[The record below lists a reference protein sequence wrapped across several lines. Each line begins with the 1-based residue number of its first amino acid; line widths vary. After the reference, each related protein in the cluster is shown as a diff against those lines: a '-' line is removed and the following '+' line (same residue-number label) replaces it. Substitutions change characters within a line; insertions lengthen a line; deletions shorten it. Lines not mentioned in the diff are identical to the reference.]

1 MNNKNEISERVKKAL
16 RVIEEKEHTK
26 IELQNYFN
34 NINASDDIN
43 ENEREL
49 LINTVELIIKTK
61 HPSIAKKMFGSKE
74 AKAREFL
81 ESLFLELSKEFDW
94 SKNLVESRVK
104 TGGDMINGN
113 NYVCLY
119 ISYKNNLGINTG
131 LHYRQITPKDDPFL
145 EVQMRQIKKGEIE
158 KKMIKEK
165 NFSVECEE
173 DAVEFY
179 KELLSETIK
188 E

>member
-1 MNNKNEISERVKKAL
+1 MNSKNEISDNVKRVLKN
-16 RVIEEKEHTK
+16 IEEKDYSAK
-26 IELQNYFN
+26 ELQNTFN
-34 NINASDDIN
+34 NITANKEITDYEKEALT
-43 ENEREL
+43 E
-49 LINTVELIIKTK
+49 TVEKTLRIK
-61 HPSIAKKMFGSKE
+61 HPNVAKKMFGNKE
-74 AKAREFL
+74 SKAREFL

-145 EVQMRQIKKGEIE
+145 EVQMRQVKKGEIE

-165 NFSVECEE
+165 NFSVESEE
-173 DAVEFY
+173 DAVSLY
-179 KELLSETIK
+179 KKFLSEVI
-188 E
+188 